1 MYEKT
6 VLPNGVRILTEEVP
20 SVRSA
25 AVGIWVEA
33 GSRHEGE
40 GERGMSH
47 FIEHMVFKGTAGRSA
62 QECAVLMDRLGG
74 QVNAFTTKE
83 CTCFYAKTLDEALPD
98 AVDLLADL
106 FFDARFDEADVNV
119 ERGVILE
126 EIGMYE
132 DTPEDLVS
140 ERLFAAAF
148 RGHPLGRPILGTAA
162 SLRGI
167 TGRRLR
173 AYRKRHYTPE
183 RTLIALAGRFTG
195 ADIEHIKA
203 RFSGMTGAYGGESV
217 PAFYRPTVTVC
228 RKDIEQNHLC
238 IAFPGV
244 TLGSHERCAMQ
255 LLSNILGGNMSSRL
269 FQEVREKRG
278 LCYNIY
284 SFGAAHEDVGLFCIY
299 AALSRETEEEA
310 LRVLTENVR
319 RVAREGVTEEEL
331 TLAKEQTK
339 ASIYLG
345 MESTVSRMNQMAKGE
360 LYRGEVLSAEELAA
374 LFGQVTR
381 ERVHA
386 LAQSIFDF
394 NRASL
399 SAVGRVRTAG
409 QYRKLLK
416 G

>member
-1 MYEKT
+1 MYEKI

-25 AVGIWVEA
+25 AIGICVEA

-40 GERGMSH
+40 RERGMSH
-47 FIEHMVFKGTAGRSA
+47 FIEHMVFKGTAQRSA
-62 QECAVLMDRLGG
+62 QDCAILMDRLGG

-83 CTCFYAKTLDEALPD
+83 CTCFYAKTLDEELP
-98 AVDLLADL
+98 AAIDLLSDL

-132 DTPEDLVS
+132 DTPEDLVT
-140 ERLFAAAF
+140 ERLFSAVF
-148 RGHPLGRPILGTAA
+148 RGHPLGRPILGTEA
-162 SLRGI
+162 SLRGV

-173 AYRKRHYTPE
+173 AYRKRHYTPG
-183 RTLIALAGRFTG
+183 RTLIALAGRFTA
-195 ADIEHIKA
+195 ADIEQIKA
-203 RFSGMTGAYGGESV
+203 RFSGMTGTYAVENE
-217 PAFYRPTVTVC
+217 PAVYRPAVTVC

-238 IAFPGV
+238 LAFPGV
-244 TLGSHERCAMQ
+244 TLGSRDRCAMQ
-255 LLSNILGGNMSSRL
+255 LLSNIVGGNMSSRL

-299 AALSRETEEEA
+299 AALSREMEAEA

-331 TLAKEQTK
+331 VLAKEQTK
-339 ASIYLG
+339 ASIFLG
-345 MESTVSRMNQMAKGE
+345 MESTVSRVNQMAKGE
-360 LYRGEVLSAEELAA
+360 LYRGEVLSGEELAA
-374 LFGQVTR
+374 LFEEVTL
-381 ERVHA
+381 ERVHRT
-386 LAQSIFDF
+386 AQSVFDF
-394 NRASL
+394 GRVSL

-409 QYRKLLK
+409 QYRALLK
-416 G
+416 D

>member
-1 MYEKT
+1 MYEKI
-6 VLPNGVRILTEEVP
+6 VLPNGVRILTEQVP

-40 GERGMSH
+40 TERGMSH
-47 FIEHMVFKGTAGRSA
+47 FIEHMVFKGTARRSA
-62 QECAVLMDRLGG
+62 QDCAVLMDRLGG

-83 CTCFYAKTLDEALPD
+83 CTCFYAKTLDEELPL
-98 AVDLLADL
+98 AIDLLADL
-106 FFDARFDEADVNV
+106 YFGARFDEADVNV

-132 DTPEDLVS
+132 DTPEDLVT
-140 ERLFAAAF
+140 ERLFSAAF
-148 RGHPLGRPILGTAA
+148 RGHSLGRPILGTEA
-162 SLRGI
+162 SLRGV

-183 RTLIALAGRFTG
+183 RTLVALAGRFT
-195 ADIEHIKA
+195 ADDLAHIKDC
-203 RFSGMTGAYGGESV
+203 FSGMTGTYLGQSAPAAYH
-217 PAFYRPTVTVC
+217 PAVTAC

-244 TLGSHERCAMQ
+244 TLGSRDRCVLQ
-255 LLSNILGGNMSSRL
+255 LLSNIVGGNMSSRL

-284 SFGAAHEDVGLFCIY
+284 SFCAAHEDVGLFCIY
-299 AALSRETEEEA
+299 VALSREMESRA
-310 LRVLTENVR
+310 LGVLTENVR
-319 RVAREGVTEEEL
+319 RVALEGVTEEEL
-331 TLAKEQTK
+331 ALAKEQTR

-345 MESTVSRMNQMAKGE
+345 LESTVSRMNQMAKGE
-360 LYRGEVLSAEELAA
+360 LYRGEVLSGDELAA
-374 LFGQVTR
+374 LFEQVTL
-381 ERVHA
+381 ERVQRM
-386 LAQSIFDF
+386 AQSVFDF
-394 NRASL
+394 DRVSL

-409 QYRKLLK
+409 QYRRLLED
-416 G
+416 